1 MPQIKFGLAP
11 AGSAA
16 DLEEEDPAWA
26 TRVLRFDQE
35 YKFALAEAMGV
46 QPQLSRR
53 KMPHLMAHIVRAVV
67 DEAKRQGVVNLAE
80 SGGPTPG
87 RQLPLKP
94 RPRGIARDGG
104 LKSRPKEAPVAA
116 GTSIDVSTLRALAAR
131 RLAWSALATAA
142 ACQFGDNFHGHQG
155 LRNFALGPFHY
166 QSLRGHASALLALST
181 REKGSW
187 ELGKG

>member
-26 TRVLRFDQE
+26 TRVLRFDPE

-67 DEAKRQGVVNLAE
+67 DEAKRQGVVNLDELDDAKLVQLLPGDKVLQE
-80 SGGPTPG
+80 SLELWQAVTDVDVY
-87 RQLPLKP
+87 RREYTS
-94 RPRGIARDGG
+94 RPR
-104 LKSRPKEAPVAA
+104 SEAPGVERA
-116 GTSIDVSTLRALAAR
+116 G
-131 RLAWSALATAA
+131 
-142 ACQFGDNFHGHQG
+142 HGRSM
-155 LRNFALGPFHY
+155 LI
-166 QSLRGHASALLALST
+166 
-181 REKGSW
+181 W
-187 ELGKG
+187 

>member
-26 TRVLRFDQE
+26 TRVLRFDPE

-67 DEAKRQGVVNLAE
+67 GA
-80 SGGPTPG
+80 
-87 RQLPLKP
+87 
-94 RPRGIARDGG
+94 
-104 LKSRPKEAPVAA
+104 
-116 GTSIDVSTLRALAAR
+116 
-131 RLAWSALATAA
+131 
-142 ACQFGDNFHGHQG
+142 
-155 LRNFALGPFHY
+155 
-166 QSLRGHASALLALST
+166 
-181 REKGSW
+181 
-187 ELGKG
+187 

>member
-67 DEAKRQGVVNLAE
+67 DEAKRQGVANLDEPDDAKLVQLLPSDKVLQE
-80 SGGPTPG
+80 SLELWQAVTDVQNQDDFASAIYVYVVTDAGNKKNEKLTHRLMSAYHRG
-87 RQLPLKP
+87 RGKVIPLKP
-94 RPRGIARDGG
+94 RPREIARDGG
-104 LKSRPKEAPVAA
+104 LKSRPKEAPVA
-116 GTSIDVSTLRALAAR
+116 R
-131 RLAWSALATAA
+131 RLALGALA
-142 ACQFGDNFHGHQG
+142 
-155 LRNFALGPFHY
+155 
-166 QSLRGHASALLALST
+166 
-181 REKGSW
+181 
-187 ELGKG
+187 

>member
-26 TRVLRFDQE
+26 TRVLRFDPE

-67 DEAKRQGVVNLAE
+67 DEAKRQGVVNLDELDDAKLVQLLPSDKVLQE
-80 SGGPTPG
+80 S
-87 RQLPLKP
+87 L
-94 RPRGIARDGG
+94 
-104 LKSRPKEAPVAA
+104 
-116 GTSIDVSTLRALAAR
+116 
-131 RLAWSALATAA
+131 
-142 ACQFGDNFHGHQG
+142 
-155 LRNFALGPFHY
+155 
-166 QSLRGHASALLALST
+166 
-181 REKGSW
+181 
-187 ELGKG
+187 ELW